1 MNTDLAYYI
10 TGNLPSS
17 TEGGS
22 HTTTYE
28 RNQVGE
34 ALEPCRDGRPG
45 ALAIARPVHTISR
58 LCIRLKRDR
67 PYGFSNDAA
76 LWKRQP
82 NVGDVSAVRLA
93 SAELRA

>member
-34 ALEPCRDGRPG
+34 ALEPCR
-45 ALAIARPVHTISR
+45 VHTISR